1 MVKVIYIINKGDF
14 IMELQLAIWIILGFN
29 RIIINILKGKVEEK
43 VVDLIDIL
51 SIFPIVPVFW
61 SLRHTTIENVTG
73 LNKTIT
79 FYMALFSTIVFVLLL
94 MRRTYLYNKE

>member
-1 MVKVIYIINKGDF
+1 
-14 IMELQLAIWIILGFN
+14 MELQLSIWIILGFN
-29 RIIINILKGKVEEK
+29 RIIVNILKGKVEEK

-61 SLRHTTIENVTG
+61 SLRHTTIGNVTG

-79 FYMALFSTIVFVLLL
+79 FYMALFPTVVFVLLL